1 VRGRSWGRA
10 LVAGAALAALA
21 AAGYALAAGVTVTL
35 GAAGPQPGTVTAD
48 WGDTLAFVNGD
59 SVTHGITSPRTD
71 LQVTA
76 IPPAGTYTSVVTAH
90 AGSYKYRQT
99 GAKDYP
105 ATVVVLATGTVKLK
119 AAAKAIAYGR
129 PLKLT
134 GTATK
139 PGTPVLVE
147 ERLTGD
153 TTWHPAA
160 TLTSGDD
167 GSFAAAVE
175 LKRSAK
181 LRASIDGGQVS
192 STVLAVSVKPVLAI
206 VTVARKTTAGR
217 MVPVVARL
225 TPPHSATRVTLS
237 QCNADTVGWRSVSTQ
252 RPAASGRI
260 SFRWKAGYGRT
271 LLRVA
276 IKRADAATGFSA
288 VTSRTVAVNG
298 AGVNPSR
305 KHRTPR
311 CS

>member
-10 LVAGAALAALA
+10 LVAGAAAAALV

-119 AAAKAIAYGR
+119 AATAIAYGR
-129 PLKLT
+129 PLKLS

-139 PGTPVLVE
+139 PGTTVLVE

-167 GSFAAAVE
+167 GSFATAVE
-175 LKRSAK
+175 LKRSGK

-192 STVLAVSVKPVLAI
+192 STVIAVSVNPVLAI

-217 MVPVVARL
+217 TVPVVARL
-225 TPPHSATRVTLS
+225 SPAHSAARVTLS

-276 IKRADAATGFSA
+276 IKRADAATGFTA
-288 VTSRTVAVNG
+288 VTSRTVAVTG